1 MKTRHHDFELKDF
14 THILYQ
20 GSANKIRHYT
30 NVDAAAYRRL
40 VRLRGLTKNQ
50 GLVTCGGRF
59 RLCSGGSRVRGFPPL
74 SGLPCGFNRQVLNS
88 LARTTINNSLL
99 FLLTLLAGTALASLG
114 GCTIP
119 ARVSEP
125 EPSVSSSVVNSPS
138 VATRTVLP
146 KPTDPNFV
154 VAAVQKVGPAVVRIN
169 AAKTV
174 TDQSEGFDDPRLRQ
188 FFGVPPS
195 ASPRQRTVRGT
206 GSGFMLNSAGQ
217 IVTNAHVVDGADT
230 VSVTLKDGRTF
241 EGEVLGQD
249 PVTDV
254 AVIKIQADNLPAVA
268 LGNSDVLQPG
278 ESVIAIGNPLGLD
291 NTVTSG
297 IISATDRSS
306 SDVGVPDKR
315 VGFIQTDAAINPGN
329 SGGPLL
335 NARGEVIGM
344 NTAIISGAQGL
355 GFAIPIN
362 TVQGIAQQLIAT
374 GKVEH
379 SYLGVQMVTLTPE
392 IKQQLDIESD
402 GRIKVAADR
411 GVLIVRVVPGSPADE
426 AGLRQGDVVQALN
439 NQPVTTT
446 EEVQRLVERSTV
458 GSQLKMTIQSNE
470 RARQVAVK
478 LEALP
483 VQRE

>member
-1 MKTRHHDFELKDF
+1 MQDCNSHQFTLTKNKRQMKTRHPDFEPKNF
-14 THILYQ
+14 TTRCLRIHHDSLEL
-20 GSANKIRHYT
+20 SAIAGTDKS
-30 NVDAAAYRRL
+30 
-40 VRLRGLTKNQ
+40 GLT
-50 GLVTCGGRF
+50 LGGRQPVV
-59 RLCSGGSRVRGFPPL
+59 C
-74 SGLPCGFNRQVLNS
+74 
-88 LARTTINNSLL
+88 
-99 FLLTLLAGTALASLG
+99 LLTLLTGAVVSLG
-114 GCTIP
+114 GCSIP
-119 ARVSEP
+119 SRVSQLEQS
-125 EPSVSSSVVNSPS
+125 PSPSQPVVNSQNLQS
-138 VATRTVLP
+138 DRTVLP

-174 TDQSEGFDDPRLRQ
+174 TNQGSEGQDDPILRR
-188 FFGVPPS
+188 FFGSRPSAPPS
-195 ASPRQRTVRGT
+195 RRTVRGT
-206 GSGFMLNSAGQ
+206 GSGFIINSAGQ
-217 IVTNAHVVDGADT
+217 ILTNAHVVNGADT

-254 AVIKIQADNLPAVA
+254 AVIKIQANNLPPVA

-291 NTVTSG
+291 NTVTAG

-335 NARGEVIGM
+335 NARGEVIGI

-362 TVQGIAQQLIAT
+362 TVQGIAQQLIT
-374 GKVEH
+374 KGKVEH
-379 SYLGVQMVTLTPE
+379 AYLGVQMVTLTPD
-392 IKQQLDIESD
+392 IKQQLNIESD
-402 GRIKVAADR
+402 GRIQVAAER
-411 GVLIVRVVPGSPADE
+411 GILIVRVVPGSPADE
-426 AGLRQGDVVQALN
+426 AGLQAGDVIQTIN

-446 EEVQRLVERSTV
+446 EEVQQLVERNTI
-458 GSQLKMTIQSNE
+458 GSQLQLRVQRNQGS
-470 RARQVAVK
+470 RQVAVR
-478 LEALP
+478 LERLP
-483 VQRE
+483 AESES